1 MSEGKKKINKCP
13 EGPKILLYDINPN
26 NHSQK
31 LSYNRLYVAAVLSCV
46 QLIATP

>member
-1 MSEGKKKINKCP
+1 MS

-31 LSYNRLYVAAVLSCV
+31 LNYNRLYAAVLSCV
-46 QLIATP
+46 QLVATP